1 MAENRVRKEVTNMPR
16 GNRTGP
22 PIKSRGPRD
31 GRGGGNPGRPGP
43 GAGSRTGG
51 RRGPCK

>member
-31 GRGGGNPGRPGP
+31 GNPSRPGP
-43 GAGSRTGG
+43 GVGSRTGG